1 MSMNWSYDVQCG
13 NLGKSQALTNEYS
26 TSMYIQCGWLS
37 FVKLTVSAIWIFSRY
52 VETAELHPRLNNTS
66 YIKSQKKVANG
77 SKNPCAQR
85 YRYRDRKIIFF
96 TLHHWQR
103 KYKSQEQKKKLLYD
117 MIEVFLPLVTGKIG
131 SATFSLIARDFI
143 FPLVI
148 TFSQNLERTN
158 SFMWGMRAQKPIA
171 FAFVNLRDAPFFLKV
186 LYNL

>member
-103 KYKSQEQKKKLLYD
+103 KYKSQEQKKKTSVWYD
-117 MIEVFLPLVTGKIG
+117 RGFSSSGYGQDRLGNIFSNCKRFHISSCNYFLTKSRKNQFIYVGYACSEAYCFCLCEPEGCPL
-131 SATFSLIARDFI
+131 FS
-143 FPLVI
+143 
-148 TFSQNLERTN
+148 
-158 SFMWGMRAQKPIA
+158 
-171 FAFVNLRDAPFFLKV
+171 
-186 LYNL
+186 

>member
-1 MSMNWSYDVQCG
+1 
-13 NLGKSQALTNEYS
+13 
-26 TSMYIQCGWLS
+26 
-37 FVKLTVSAIWIFSRY
+37 
-52 VETAELHPRLNNTS
+52 
-66 YIKSQKKVANG
+66 
-77 SKNPCAQR
+77 
-85 YRYRDRKIIFF
+85 
-96 TLHHWQR
+96 
-103 KYKSQEQKKKLLYD
+103 

-158 SFMWGMRAQKPIA
+158 SFMWDMRAQKPIA

>member
-85 YRYRDRKIIFF
+85 YRYRDRKIIFVSSSF
-96 TLHHWQR
+96 
-103 KYKSQEQKKKLLYD
+103 
-117 MIEVFLPLVTGKIG
+117 F
-131 SATFSLIARDFI
+131 FI
-143 FPLVI
+143 FFYFLFFFNVWK
-148 TFSQNLERTN
+148 ERTSRTYLSKRTPRRITAGN
-158 SFMWGMRAQKPIA
+158 FKK
-171 FAFVNLRDAPFFLKV
+171 FLFC
-186 LYNL
+186 

>member
-1 MSMNWSYDVQCG
+1 
-13 NLGKSQALTNEYS
+13 
-26 TSMYIQCGWLS
+26 
-37 FVKLTVSAIWIFSRY
+37 
-52 VETAELHPRLNNTS
+52 
-66 YIKSQKKVANG
+66 
-77 SKNPCAQR
+77 
-85 YRYRDRKIIFF
+85 
-96 TLHHWQR
+96 
-103 KYKSQEQKKKLLYD
+103 

-186 LYNL
+186 LYNLFFFPKCHGNDNCHDRSMLFFMTSV